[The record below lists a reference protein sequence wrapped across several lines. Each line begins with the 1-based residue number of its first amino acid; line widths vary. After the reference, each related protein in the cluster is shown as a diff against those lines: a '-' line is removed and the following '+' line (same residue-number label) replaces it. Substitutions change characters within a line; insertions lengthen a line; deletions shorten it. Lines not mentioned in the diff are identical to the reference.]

1 METENDRSIK
11 DDVIIIIKESMK
23 FALVGITLLLVVGT
37 SLLYILLKFTEID
50 MEVAAILTGFVVAIL
65 IVIIDTKKIHV
76 NDKIVE
82 CNRRIIRKV
91 LKLT

>member
-1 METENDRSIK
+1 MEIENDRSIK

-23 FALVGITLLLVVGT
+23 FALVGVTLLLVVGT

-50 MEVAAILTGFVVAIL
+50 IEVAAMLAGFVVAIL
-65 IVIIDTKKIHV
+65 IVIVDTKKIHV
-76 NDKIVE
+76 HDKIVE

-91 LKLT
+91 LKLM